1 MNIGEFIK
9 HKRLENNLTL
19 EQLGKRVGVSK
30 MTVLRWE
37 NGEIKNI
44 KSDKIE
50 KLANALGIPV
60 IATNSGG
67 MPEILQQDF
76 PNNII
81 AADEKSFS
89 SELLKCLSKYVKS
102 KEFVYQ
108 KGKAR
113 QCAERFSK
121 SRYIEMIINYTGMK
135 INRK

>member
-60 IATNSGG
+60 IALFDGFDTNGNK
-67 MPEILQQDF
+67 I
-76 PNNII
+76 
-81 AADEKSFS
+81 
-89 SELLKCLSKYVKS
+89 KS
-102 KEFVYQ
+102 KEIT
-108 KGKAR
+108 
-113 QCAERFSK
+113 SK
-121 SRYIEMIINYTGMK
+121 EFANQVRTLLSQTNDLSEQ
-135 INRK
+135 RKQHLLNTLEFICSDKE